1 MIFKSPEMVLH
12 NAITSDAS
20 VTSHVGYR
28 VYPHLAPAVDSLPFI
43 SWRRLSIRREQTLSD
58 PMGVPF
64 LQVEYLIFAESY
76 LESRQIADAVR
87 AVLDGFSGSFD
98 NTTVRQ
104 TALDAEEDQVVS
116 LDGSEVP
123 NAYAV
128 SQTYEILWQET

>member
-20 VTSHVGYR
+20 VTSHVGHR
-28 VYPHLAPAVDSLPFI
+28 VYPHLAPAVDDMPFI
-43 SWRRLSIRREQTLSD
+43 SWRRVSIRREQTLSN

-64 LQVEYLIFAESY
+64 VQVEYLIFAESY
-76 LESRQIADAVR
+76 LESRQIADAMR
-87 AVLDGFSGSFD
+87 AVLDGFNGSFD

-104 TALDAEEDQVVS
+104 TALESEEDQVVS

>member
-1 MIFKSPEMVLH
+1 MSLKSPEMVLH
-12 NAITSDAS
+12 NAIISDAS
-20 VTSHVGYR
+20 VTSHVGHR

-64 LQVEYLIFAESY
+64 VQIEYLAFAESY
-76 LESRQIADAVR
+76 LEARQIADAMR
-87 AVLDGFSGSFD
+87 AVLDGYSGSFD

-104 TALDAEEDQVVS
+104 TSLDAEEDQVVS

>member
-1 MIFKSPEMVLH
+1 MSLKSPEMVLH

-20 VTSHVGYR
+20 VTSHVGHR

-64 LQVEYLIFAESY
+64 VQVEYLMFAESY
-76 LESRQIADAVR
+76 LEARQIADAVR
-87 AVLDGFSGSFD
+87 AVLDGYNGSFD

-104 TALDAEEDQVVS
+104 TSLDAEEDQTVA

>member
-1 MIFKSPEMVLH
+1 MILKSPEMVLY

-28 VYPHLAPAVDSLPFI
+28 VYPHLASSVDELPFI
-43 SWRRLSIRREQTLSD
+43 SWRRVSIRREQTLGG
-58 PMGVPF
+58 PMGVPAV
-64 LQVEYLIFAESY
+64 QVEYLIFAESY

-87 AVLDGFSGSFD
+87 AVLDGFTGSFE

-104 TALDAEEDQVVS
+104 TLLDAEDDQAVA

-128 SQTYEILWQET
+128 SQTYEIMWQEI